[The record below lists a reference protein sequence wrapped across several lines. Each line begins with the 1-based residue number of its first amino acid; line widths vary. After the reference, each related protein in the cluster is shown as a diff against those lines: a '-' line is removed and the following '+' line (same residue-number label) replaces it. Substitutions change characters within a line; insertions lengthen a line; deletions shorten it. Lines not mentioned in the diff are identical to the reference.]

1 MGMKSPA
8 KKKEIVKRSR
18 PTDAELGKIDSN
30 NGDAGKI
37 ISDLTA
43 GHKSIEYEARDI
55 ALYDIRV
62 NADNEIFRQ
71 ADTKEDIVQLA
82 EDIQRN
88 GLMHNLV
95 VFPQEEN
102 GKTVY
107 VLLSGERRYRAMEY
121 LEKRGDATWNTIK
134 NCNVITTGV
143 RALQEA
149 DGRGL
154 QDARP
159 HGHDHA
165 EEGAHPLRFPAEHP
179 ARRKRRAR
187 VPAVLLRAR
196 PDLLRA

>member
-71 ADTKEDIVQLA
+71 ADTQEDIVQLA

-102 GKTVY
+102 GKTV
-107 VLLSGERRYRAMEY
+107 VE
-121 LEKRGDATWNTIK
+121 
-134 NCNVITTGV
+134 
-143 RALQEA
+143 
-149 DGRGL
+149 
-154 QDARP
+154 
-159 HGHDHA
+159 
-165 EEGAHPLRFPAEHP
+165 
-179 ARRKRRAR
+179 
-187 VPAVLLRAR
+187 AVLMTASTAVFSVFWRIFTPESRKNLFCLGRQKRFIFAGFGHN
-196 PDLLRA
+196 D